1 VRIAVFGAGAVGGFF
16 GGLLARAGQDVH
28 FIARGRQLAVLQQ
41 QGLTIRSL
49 QLGDVQIADV
59 RAHGRAADVGI
70 VDLVLVCVKANQTAA
85 ILDDIATLTSA
96 ATTIVTMQNG
106 VDSDDEVADRCGRER
121 VIPAVV
127 YVGATLES
135 PGIVSHVAGGTIM
148 IGVRPGVD
156 ASRLPIVRDAFAAS
170 GRPVRISDD
179 IQLERWH
186 KLLWNASF
194 NTVSALT
201 GRTPRELIAHA
212 ESRALIVS
220 IMREVIAVGRACGI
234 ALWDRDVDEQ
244 LAWTEQ
250 ATGIRT
256 SMMVDRERGRAMEV
270 EALIGVIVRAARQ
283 HGVPA
288 PSSDA
293 VYALLRA
300 IEADPLGPV
309 SGTWMPPPSG
319 RT

>member
-28 FIARGRQLAVLQQ
+28 FIARGRQLAALQQ

-49 QLGDVQIADV
+49 QLGDVQIPDV
-59 RAHGRAADVGI
+59 RAHSRAADVGI
-70 VDLVLVCVKANQTAA
+70 ADIVLVCVKANQTAA
-85 ILDDIATLTSA
+85 ILDDIATLTST

-106 VDSDDEVADRCGRER
+106 VDSDDEVADRFGREC

-127 YVGATLES
+127 YVGATVES

-148 IGVRPGVD
+148 IGARPGVD
-156 ASRLPIVRDAFAAS
+156 ASRLPVVRDALAAS

-212 ESRALIVS
+212 ESRALIVG

-234 ALWDRDVDEQ
+234 ALWDRDADEQ

-283 HGVPA
+283 HGVAA
-288 PSSDA
+288 PSSEA
-293 VYALLRA
+293 VYGLLRA
-300 IEADPLGPV
+300 IEAEPLDPV